1 MHVVEGLGPLDD
13 RTFLRGTA
21 LDYARAE
28 GLACEPGTLFSPL
41 AASAARSLTPS
52 EGWVRA
58 RPTGTVSTGHLYVG
72 RGPLD
77 PSSLV
82 ELSFDAREHALP
94 TIGGI
99 ELRVA
104 DAWVFQVDHWS
115 DLLWANLLA
124 LGPYLWAR
132 LATPAALAWAVT
144 RRWTLRP
151 ELLAG
156 ALVERDGAFV
166 HPSAT
171 VEFSV
176 LCAGARVGAG
186 AVVRG
191 AVLGPGAC
199 VEELAMVEACVI
211 GEGARIQRQA
221 MAKFSVI
228 EGGAAHAGVIQLGVL
243 GAGAEVRQGAVLFD
257 QSLGEPVRVRRG
269 GQLVAAPHGMAG
281 VCIGPGSV
289 IGQGVRVA
297 AGRAV
302 PGGIT
307 VLPDPA
313 GVLTHLDLP
322 EGATRARVVNGRL
335 EVLA

>member
-13 RTFLRGTA
+13 RTFLRGVA
-21 LDYARAE
+21 RDYTLAD
-28 GLACEPGTLFSPL
+28 GLAAEPGTLFAPMA
-41 AASAARSLTPS
+41 AASARALAPR
-52 EGWVRA
+52 EGWVRV
-58 RPTGTVSTGHLYVG
+58 RPSGTVSTGHLYAG

-77 PSSLV
+77 PASLV

-94 TIGGI
+94 AIGGL

-104 DAWVFQVDHWS
+104 DAWVFHVDHWS

-124 LGPYLWAR
+124 LGPFLWER
-132 LATPAALAWAVT
+132 LATPAALAWAFA

-156 ALVERDGAFV
+156 ALVERNGAFV

-176 LCAGARVGAG
+176 LSAGARVGAG

-199 VEELAMVEACVI
+199 VEELALVEGCVI

-257 QSLGEPVRVRRG
+257 QSLGEPVRVRRS

-281 VCIGPGSV
+281 ACIGPGSV

-302 PGGIT
+302 PAGIT

-313 GVLTHLDLP
+313 AVLTHVDVP
-322 EGATRARVVNGRL
+322 EGTTRACVVNGRL
-335 EVLA
+335 RVLG

>member
-1 MHVVEGLGPLDD
+1 ASD
-13 RTFLRGTA
+13 
-21 LDYARAE
+21 
-28 GLACEPGTLFSPL
+28 PGTLFSPL
-41 AASAARSLTPS
+41 AAASARSLAPP

-58 RPTGTVSTGHLYVG
+58 RPTGTVSTGHLYAG
-72 RGPLD
+72 HGPFD
-77 PSSLV
+77 PGAVSD
-82 ELSFDAREHALP
+82 LSFDAREHAFP
-94 TIGGI
+94 PVGGV

-104 DAWVFQVDHWS
+104 DAWVFRVDHWS

-124 LGPYLWAR
+124 LGPFLWAR
-132 LATPAALAWAVT
+132 LATPASLAWAVA

-176 LCAGARVGAG
+176 LAPGARVGAG

-191 AVLGPGAC
+191 TVLGPGAC
-199 VEELAMVEACVI
+199 VEELAMVEACVL

-228 EGGAAHAGVIQLGVL
+228 EHGAAHAGVVQLGVL

-257 QSLGEPVRVRRG
+257 QSLGEPVRVRRAG
-269 GQLVAAPHGMAG
+269 TLVAAPHGMVGA
-281 VCIGPGSV
+281 CIGPGSV
-289 IGQGVRVA
+289 VGQGVRVA

-302 PGGIT
+302 PPGLT
-307 VLPDPA
+307 VLPDPSA
-313 GVLTHLDLP
+313 VLTRVEVP

-335 EVLA
+335 EVLS

>member
-13 RTFLRGTA
+13 RTFLRGSA
-21 LDYARAE
+21 RDYTRGD
-28 GLACEPGTLFSPL
+28 GLACEPGTVFSPL
-41 AASAARSLTPS
+41 AASAARALVPR

-58 RPTGTVSTGHLYVG
+58 RPTGTVSTGHLYAG
-72 RGPLD
+72 GGPLD
-77 PSSLV
+77 PATLA

-94 TIGGI
+94 AIGGL

-115 DLLWANLLA
+115 DFLWANLLA
-124 LGPYLWAR
+124 LGPFLWAR
-132 LATPAALAWAVT
+132 LATPGALAWAVA

-176 LCAGARVGAG
+176 LSPGARVGAG

-191 AVLGPGAC
+191 AVLGPGAS
-199 VEELAMVEACVI
+199 VEELAMVEGCVV

-228 EGGAAHAGVIQLGVL
+228 ERGAAHAGVVQLGVL

-257 QSLGEPVRVRRG
+257 QSLGEPVRVRRAG
-269 GQLVAAPHGMAG
+269 ELVAAPHGMAG
-281 VCIGPGSV
+281 ACIGPGSV

-302 PGGIT
+302 PAGLT
-307 VLPDPA
+307 VLPDPG
-313 GVLTHLDLP
+313 GVLSRVEVP

-335 EVLA
+335 EVLS